1 MNAMKKNGKY
11 RFSLQFPNESEV
23 QKTVGDFLER
33 MGNRKSALI
42 VQALWEYLQNH
53 PEHAAGQS
61 LPCPVPL
68 ALSRN
73 ELRTLIGDV
82 LKEQL
87 SPAPSHELIPS
98 SPDPSPP
105 IPERAIDSMLSN
117 LDLFL

>member
-1 MNAMKKNGKY
+1 MKKNGKY

-61 LPCPVPL
+61 LSCPVPL

-98 SPDPSPP
+98 SPDSSPP
-105 IPERAIDSMLSN
+105 IPERAIDSILSN

>member
-1 MNAMKKNGKY
+1 MKKNGKY

-33 MGNRKSALI
+33 MGNRKSSFI
-42 VQALWEYLQNH
+42 VLALWEYLQNH
-53 PEHAAGQS
+53 PEHAVGHS

-68 ALSRN
+68 DLSRN

-98 SPDPSPP
+98 SPDSSPP

>member
-1 MNAMKKNGKY
+1 MKKNGKY
-11 RFSLQFPNESEV
+11 RFTLQFPNESEV

-68 ALSRN
+68 ALSWN

-82 LKEQL
+82 QKSSFLPLPLKHL
-87 SPAPSHELIPS
+87 SP
-98 SPDPSPP
+98 
-105 IPERAIDSMLSN
+105 
-117 LDLFL
+117 LFLIRVHPARKVRSIPCSAI

>member
-1 MNAMKKNGKY
+1 MKKNGKY
-11 RFSLQFPNESEV
+11 RFTLQFPNESEV

-53 PEHAAGQS
+53 PEHAAGQL

-73 ELRTLIGDV
+73 ELRTLIGDI

-87 SPAPSHELIPS
+87 SPTPPQALIPS
-98 SPDPSPP
+98 SSDSSPP
-105 IPERAIDSMLSN
+105 IPESAIDSMLSN
-117 LDLFL
+117 LDLFQ